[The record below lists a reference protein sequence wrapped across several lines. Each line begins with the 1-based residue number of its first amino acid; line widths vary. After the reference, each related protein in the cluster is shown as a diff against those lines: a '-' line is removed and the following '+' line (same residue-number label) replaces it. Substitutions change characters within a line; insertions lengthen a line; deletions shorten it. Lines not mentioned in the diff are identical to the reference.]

1 MMQDDVKQAAV
12 NKVVVHLQR
21 LGYVL
26 KPSDLDLV
34 KQAITTLRSTKAA
47 ARFMC
52 ASLGGSA
59 KCLAPLPT
67 VEVRMDA
74 DAKAPASRIS
84 SPQEIKLRGMKFPAM
99 IKVSKVVAPRMPK
112 ATPRREAQRAAEA
125 EVATAAK
132 KAKKAAKPKARAEKG
147 EPKKSATPKAQTTPA
162 ANVKAKPKSDGGAKA
177 QPKPEPPPKEKPSCP
192 PCPEPANAA
201 PTGNAEA
208 NRLLKRIE
216 TLAPQVQRLDR
227 KAQAAADRAVD
238 KRVRK
243 SKRKAAKASAEKLND
258 RAQEKQREIMDTE
271 RQLAEVAGNKAET
284 LRQARAARKAKRET
298 NRALAS
304 ARQEDQK
311 RKATMDE
318 AKSVIAKVEQQMSDT
333 AGKTAAKQ
341 KVAAPEATVDEGTAL
356 VNQLAAQLLQKR

>member
-1 MMQDDVKQAAV
+1 M
-12 NKVVVHLQR
+12 
-21 LGYVL
+21 
-26 KPSDLDLV
+26 
-34 KQAITTLRSTKAA
+34 
-47 ARFMC
+47 
-52 ASLGGSA
+52 
-59 KCLAPLPT
+59 
-67 VEVRMDA
+67 
-74 DAKAPASRIS
+74 
-84 SPQEIKLRGMKFPAM
+84 
-99 IKVSKVVAPRMPK
+99 
-112 ATPRREAQRAAEA
+112 
-125 EVATAAK
+125 
-132 KAKKAAKPKARAEKG
+132 
-147 EPKKSATPKAQTTPA
+147 
-162 ANVKAKPKSDGGAKA
+162 KAKPKSDGGAKA

-304 ARQEDQK
+304 ARQEDQNGRPPWTK
-311 RKATMDE
+311 PSPLSRRSSSKCRTPQGR
-318 AKSVIAKVEQQMSDT
+318 QQRSRRWQRP
-333 AGKTAAKQ
+333 KQ
-341 KVAAPEATVDEGTAL
+341 PLTRAP
-356 VNQLAAQLLQKR
+356 RS